1 MSKGAVSSLWIVVL
15 VSVFLLV
22 GLLPG
27 AARATHE
34 VDHRF
39 IVYGYVWDDRGRPVK
54 GERVI
59 VVDDRTDQANTTFTD
74 GDGYYEALLHLHN
87 QDMGDEITV
96 MVSNQKKSIRAT
108 FDTED
113 KSSERK
119 MRVDFGAPSTAVE
132 TSTPV
137 WKYGV
142 AALIVVGL
150 VVTIRA
156 IQSRKKNQGRARKGF
171 KKK

>member
-1 MSKGAVSSLWIVVL
+1 MRNGAISGLWIVIL
-15 VSVFLLV
+15 ASIFPLV

-27 AARATHE
+27 VARATHE

-39 IVYGYVWDDRGRPVK
+39 TVYGYVWDDRGQPVK
-54 GERVI
+54 GQRVI
-59 VVDDRTDQANTTFTD
+59 VVDDVLDQANTAFTD
-74 GDGYYEALLHLHN
+74 GDGYYEALLHLHTEN
-87 QDMGDEITV
+87 MGDEITV
-96 MVSNQKKSIRAT
+96 MYGDQKKSIRAT

-119 MRVDFGAPSTAVE
+119 VQVDFGSPTTEVE
-132 TSTPV
+132 TSTPA

-142 AALIVVGL
+142 AAVIVVGL

-156 IQSRKKNQGRARKGF
+156 IQSRKKNRGRARKDF